1 MMKILIT
8 DDDKNLRK
16 VFSLELSDAGYNV
29 DEAESGLVCI
39 EKLEKEEFDVVL
51 LDLNMPGLDGME
63 VLKRIK
69 ALDVSSEVI
78 ILTGHGT
85 VTTAVEAMKLGAYD
99 YLTKPFKIEEL
110 KVIIQRA
117 LEKQALINENLLLK
131 TQLKRQIQPH
141 TILTRDP
148 GVLGILDTV
157 KKVALPDLPVLVT
170 GESGV
175 GKEIIS
181 RAIHREGSRS
191 EQSFIPINCG
201 SIPENMLESELFGHE
216 KGAFTGAHSKKPGL
230 LEIADKGILFLDEIG
245 EMSMS
250 LQPKLL
256 RAIETGSFFRV
267 GGVKEINVDVKFVSA
282 TNKDLEAEIEKK
294 TFRADLYYRIS
305 ALTIHIPPLRL
316 RKVDIPLL
324 TEHFIMTNSA
334 NKNRRF
340 SKKAMDVLCEYSWPG
355 NVRELQNIVNSIMLL
370 TDKETIEPENL
381 PAYIIG
387 DNQSTSKQLKDVEK
401 DHILKVFK
409 ETGGH
414 RGKTAKVLGIDPK
427 TLYRK
432 LSGYGVE
439 V

>member
-1 MMKILIT
+1 MKILIT

-16 VFSLELSDAGYNV
+16 VLLLELSDAGFEV
-29 DEAESGLVCI
+29 DEAESGLLCI
-39 EKLEKEEFDVVL
+39 EKLEKEEFDVIL

-99 YLTKPFKIEEL
+99 YLTKPFKIVEL
-110 KVIIQRA
+110 RVIIGRA
-117 LEKQALINENLLLK
+117 LEKQALVNENLLLK
-131 TQLKRQIQPH
+131 TQLKRQSQPH

-157 KKVALPDLPVLVT
+157 KKVALSDMPVLVT

-191 EQSFIPINCG
+191 EKAFIPINCG
-201 SIPENMLESELFGHE
+201 SIPDNMLESELFGHE
-216 KGAFTGAHSKKPGL
+216 RGSFTGAHSKKPGL

-245 EMSMS
+245 EMSVN

-282 TNKDLEAEIEKK
+282 TNKDLEAEIEKNR
-294 TFRADLYYRIS
+294 FRADLYYRIS

-316 RKVDIPLL
+316 RKGDIPLL
-324 TEHFIMTNSA
+324 AEHFIMSNSA
-334 NKNRRF
+334 NKNRKF
-340 SKKAMDVLCEYSWPG
+340 SRKAMDAFCEYSWPG

-370 TDKETIEPENL
+370 IDKETIEPEDL
-381 PAYIIG
+381 PGYIMG
-387 DNQSTSKQLKDVEK
+387 DDQSSGKQLKDVEK
-401 DHILKVFK
+401 DHILKVYK

-414 RGKTAKVLGIDPK
+414 RGKTARVLGIDPK

-432 LSGYGVE
+432 LSDYGVK